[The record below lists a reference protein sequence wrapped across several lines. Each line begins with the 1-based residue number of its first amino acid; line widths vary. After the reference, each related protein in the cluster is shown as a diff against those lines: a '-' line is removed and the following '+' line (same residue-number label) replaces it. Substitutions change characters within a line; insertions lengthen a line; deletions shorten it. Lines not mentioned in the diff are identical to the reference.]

1 MCGILNI
8 GLLHCVCV
16 GVSLGFL
23 FLGVSLLGVCVRL
36 TQRTSSIRNA
46 THLKLQGEE
55 ATRKAGRAIRRC

>member
-1 MCGILNI
+1 VWNIKYWPHTLCLCGS
-8 GLLHCVCV
+8 
-16 GVSLGFL
+16 VSGFY